1 VACAFLTR
9 SHACGSKSCGWDCL
23 NQGFSEALKGK
34 PCPHIGKPH
43 TSHTRTSLLKTTL
56 GPLVKAE
63 WADLAWATCGTID
76 KQEQRWYVFKEFFCR
91 FFGQSHCT
99 SFFLV
104 LLYLP
109 CVVGD
114 CFKEPVR
121 RVDQSALNQINSED
135 LWEEPVG
142 VTDAWHIFG
151 QIFGRCYSLIF
162 IVIFVILI
170 LLCVVLCRKAERSH
184 VPCSTNWTAGLRW
197 SWPWGH
203 DLMSWQGQ
211 KRQCCTAARCCP
223 QGRAQGLFVMMRT
236 MQKTIAGWMVVR
248 LESIRRT
255 ANALRRA
262 AAPCPQSFFLPLN
275 HNVRHAD

>member
-1 VACAFLTR
+1 M
-9 SHACGSKSCGWDCL
+9 GSS
-23 NQGFSEALKGK
+23 
-34 PCPHIGKPH
+34 
-43 TSHTRTSLLKTTL
+43 
-56 GPLVKAE
+56 
-63 WADLAWATCGTID
+63 
-76 KQEQRWYVFKEFFCR
+76 
-91 FFGQSHCT
+91 

-135 LWEEPVG
+135 PWEEPVG

-203 DLMSWQGQ
+203 GLMSWQGQ

-223 QGRAQGLFVMMRT
+223 QGRAQGLFVMMWT
-236 MQKTIAGWMVVR
+236 MQKPIAGWMVVR
-248 LESIRRT
+248 VESIRRT